1 MASCDLQYTK
11 LMISFL
17 ACLLVISLII
27 PVYSQENKQRTSLSV
42 CTFAKY
48 PVERFSILASYSWEQ
63 QIKTQD
69 YYIEAE
75 NDCRYRGAPE
85 PEFGNRGMEINF
97 LFGKRN
103 PPATA
108 DSVFYV
114 CATNLS
120 TQEKNCGSYK
130 KTPYSPIYI
139 EIPTNR

>member
-1 MASCDLQYTK
+1 MASCELQYTK

-27 PVYSQENKQRTSLSV
+27 PVYSQANKQRTSLSV
-42 CTFAKY
+42 CAFAKY
-48 PVERFSILASYSWEQ
+48 PVEQFSISATYWVEQ

-69 YYIEAE
+69 YYIDAE
-75 NDCRYRGAPE
+75 NRCSYRGAPV
-85 PEFGNRGMEINF
+85 PELGNAGMLVKF
-97 LFGKRN
+97 LFGLRN

-120 TQEKNCGSYK
+120 TQEKNCGKY
-130 KTPYSPIYI
+130 KTPFSAINI
-139 EIPTNR
+139 EIPTSR